1 MMTQSSPPLEMVVYM
16 RWYMRWG
23 RKPRADQTT
32 PTKFMI
38 LTIMTHNKKR
48 TS

>member
-1 MMTQSSPPLEMVVYM
+1 MVVYM

-38 LTIMTHNKKR
+38 LIMTIMTHNKKR